1 MFRTDR
7 AGAMCPAMEKEQI
20 SQGQPET
27 TATSPVDD
35 LTVDLESTNEV
46 TQRGQSVIELSRELT
61 SSSKALLEELD
72 SSI

>member
-1 MFRTDR
+1 MFSRSGSGEVVLR
-7 AGAMCPAMEKEQI
+7 MERDQL

-35 LTVDLESTNEV
+35 LTVDMESTHEV
-46 TQRGQSVIELSRELT
+46 TQRGQSVLELSRELT

-72 SSI
+72 PIV